1 MIEQNQIESEDNITN
16 GDESLESYDH
26 LVMPEHEIDLH
37 NNQEDG
43 DENENQVENLIQN
56 ENLLEN
62 NQKQLKI

>member
-1 MIEQNQIESEDNITN
+1 
-16 GDESLESYDH
+16 
-26 LVMPEHEIDLH
+26 MPEHEIDQH